1 MVTVRVLP
9 AHLITTSFFTKPFD
23 AINSVHITTL
33 QHDQETAAGFLGPF
47 LFHINYFRKFLVFK
61 LVQ

>member
-23 AINSVHITTL
+23 AIIFNSVHVTTL

-47 LFHINYFRKFLVFK
+47 LFHINYFS
-61 LVQ
+61 